1 MNLEP
6 GGVWT
11 PLEVAVRGW
20 VNLHILRVV
29 LLDYLA
35 EHCLCYLQLFYDH
48 LSSNLVLGKGLGKL
62 NTSS

>member
-11 PLEVAVRGW
+11 SLEVAVRGW

-29 LLDYLA
+29 LFDYLA
-35 EHCLCYLQLFYDH
+35 EALSVLQFFYCP
-48 LSSNLVLGKGLGKL
+48 SNFQFGVG
-62 NTSS
+62 

>member
-11 PLEVAVRGW
+11 SLEVAVRGW

-29 LLDYLA
+29 LFDYLA
-35 EHCLCYLQLFYDH
+35 EHCLCYSSFIVH
-48 LSSNLVLGKGLGKL
+48 LTSNLVLGKGLGKL
-62 NTSS
+62 NASS